1 MEIQIQ
7 DLVQSIK
14 RDGIEEAKKEAE
26 TIISAAKAQAEE
38 IIAASKAEAEKN
50 IENANREI
58 ESSKALIKQAERD
71 AVLSVKK
78 ELEQLLER
86 ILAEKVSKDL
96 SEKSLAALITAAIGN
111 EDPSKYAV
119 EIDETKAALKSVLA
133 KQIDKGLE
141 IRPVKG
147 MSGMKLSCKDG
158 SGFYDFSDEEIAALL
173 RPFLGDMKI

>member
-14 RDGIEEAKKEAE
+14 RDGIEEAKKEADA
-26 TIISAAKAQAEE
+26 IVAAAKAQAAE
-38 IIAASKAEAEKN
+38 IIAASKAEAAKN
-50 IENANREI
+50 IDNANREI

-78 ELEQLLER
+78 ELEQMLER
-86 ILAEKVSKDL
+86 IMADKIANEL
-96 SEKSLAALITAAIGN
+96 SEKSLAALITAAIGDD
-111 EDPSKYAV
+111 DPAKYSV
-119 EIDETKAALKSVLA
+119 EIDEAKASLKSSLA
-133 KQIDKGLE
+133 KQIEKGLE

-158 SGFYDFSDEEIAALL
+158 SGFYDFSDEEIASLL

>member
-14 RDGIEEAKKEAE
+14 RDGIEEAKKEADS
-26 TIISAAKAQAEE
+26 IVSAAKARAEE
-38 IIAASKAEAEKN
+38 IIAASKVEAEKN

-78 ELEQLLER
+78 ELEKVLGSIMAQ
-86 ILAEKVSKDL
+86 KVSKDL
-96 SEKSLAALITAAIGN
+96 SEKTLGSLIIAAIGD
-111 EDPSKYAV
+111 EDPAKYKV
-119 EIDETKAALKSVLA
+119 EIDAAKSALKAELA
-133 KQIDKGLE
+133 KQLEKGLE

-147 MSGMKLSCKDG
+147 MSGMKLICKDG
-158 SGFYDFSDEEIAALL
+158 SGFFDFSDEEISALL
-173 RPFLGDMKI
+173 KPFLGDMKI

>member
-14 RDGIEEAKKEAE
+14 RDGIEEARKEADA
-26 TIISAAKAQAEE
+26 IVAAAKAKADE

-78 ELEQLLER
+78 ELALVIER
-86 ILAEKVSKDL
+86 ILAEKVAKEL
-96 SEKSLAALITAAIGN
+96 KEESLAKLVVAAIKGD
-111 EDPSKYAV
+111 DPAKYSV
-119 EIDETKAALKSVLA
+119 EIGSAKAALKSALA
-133 KQIDKGLE
+133 KEIEKGLE
-141 IRPVKG
+141 IHPVKG
-147 MSGMKLSCKDG
+147 AGMKLCCKDG

-173 RPFLGDMKI
+173 RPFLGEMKI